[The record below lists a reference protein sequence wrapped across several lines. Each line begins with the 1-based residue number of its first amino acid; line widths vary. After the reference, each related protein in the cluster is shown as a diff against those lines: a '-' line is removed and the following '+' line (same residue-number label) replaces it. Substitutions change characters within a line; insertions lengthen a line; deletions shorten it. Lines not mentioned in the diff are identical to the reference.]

1 VIVKTGATFN
11 ESDERRAV
19 ARFRR
24 WEAEQQRESIA
35 ELSIPLDAFES
46 QAGLDAAFEGGATL
60 QVFWDGS
67 QRVGLEASEPALFA
81 ALWDHVHEDR
91 LSAWLLCILNP
102 CLYPGEMLSLDWGE
116 VDLQKG
122 TVVTS
127 RSKTNV
133 IRIGVLWPRTITAL
147 KAIWTN
153 EPKREAPI
161 FLSKRG
167 GRLSINMVSKEF
179 RTLRRASGVAEYV
192 KAEHCRDGA
201 YTAAIEAGVALTQ
214 ANLLAGHATGISDH
228 YAKRRP
234 TMVSDAI
241 KAIEKAYFGSSAS
254 RSAKHFCLRRPSA
267 AAVFDPP
274 VAAVVVIRAVRGEQ
288 RDHRALMCLVRSWRR

>member
-1 VIVKTGATFN
+1 VLYFAKRRGLHA
-11 ESDERRAV
+11 SDGHNALDCCAV
-19 ARFRR
+19 
-24 WEAEQQRESIA
+24 
-35 ELSIPLDAFES
+35 
-46 QAGLDAAFEGGATL
+46 
-60 QVFWDGS
+60 
-67 QRVGLEASEPALFA
+67 LEAPKMPTSHAPRPIAREDFA
-81 ALWDHVHEDR
+81 ALWDHIKEDR
-91 LSAWLLCILNP
+91 LSAWLLCMLNP
-102 CLYPGEMLSLDWGE
+102 CLYPGEVLSLDWGE

-153 EPKREAPI
+153 KPKREAPV

-214 ANLLAGHATGISDH
+214 AKLLAGHATGISDH

-241 KAIEKAYFGSSAS
+241 KAIEKAYFG
-254 RSAKHFCLRRPSA
+254 
-267 AAVFDPP
+267 
-274 VAAVVVIRAVRGEQ
+274 
-288 RDHRALMCLVRSWRR
+288 